1 MLFNYDEETDDFD
14 DEPQDLSLDGEDDAN
29 FDDEFS
35 NDLSDGEEPPETE
48 PEVMEKQ
55 NDDSNESVSYERIA
69 ETLKEDKLEEGSS
82 PPTLVEPQGA
92 LFRLYEQNNHA
103 YRDAVTA
110 YFEKKNYQ
118 QAIEKF
124 EEAITDASQRA
135 AHDLTEEQ
143 VREIVAK
150 SMYWQAEA
158 CVKMQNLQQA
168 VEIFKALTQNY
179 PRHYLTLAAER
190 RAGELNAEDLIDAK
204 ES

>member
-1 MLFNYDEETDDFD
+1 MLFNYDEEADDFD

-29 FDDEFS
+29 FDAEFS
-35 NDLSDGEEPPETE
+35 NDLSDGEEPPEA
-48 PEVMEKQ
+48 MEKQ
-55 NDDSNESVSYERIA
+55 NDASNESVSYERIA

-92 LFRLYEQNNHA
+92 LFRLYEQNNNA

-135 AHDLTEEQ
+135 AHDLTEDQ
-143 VREIVAK
+143 AREIIAK

-168 VEIFKALTQNY
+168 VGIFKALIQNY
-179 PRHYLTLAAER
+179 PGHYLTLAAER